1 MGERQFELRIKG
13 DDVSPETVDVGDLL
27 AVLAG
32 LRGAL
37 AETAG
42 PNCDTG
48 LFLIGIEEGS
58 DALLFEADRPML
70 DAGIRITNALNSAD
84 FSNVPLAAHR
94 HLRLIWK
101 TVFDNGWD
109 SCEFTGNGSGI
120 GRASI
125 TCSNELFPEQMTVR
139 GRTTVYG
146 VCQRV
151 GGERKKSATLK
162 MLNGVSKS
170 VTLKTKELALQLGK
184 RLYQTIGLEGEGIWN
199 ATTLELQDFRA
210 DTLSPFRDRSESGE
224 QYTVNDSLK
233 VLSDA
238 AGTRWNNVDA
248 DKYVEE
254 LRRD

>member
-1 MGERQFELRIKG
+1 MG

-27 AVLAG
+27 NVLSG

-42 PNCDTG
+42 SDSDTG
-48 LFLIGIEEGS
+48 LYLIGIAEGS
-58 DALLFEADRPML
+58 DSLLFEADQPML
-70 DAGIRITNALNSAD
+70 DAATSITTALNQHD

-94 HLRLIWK
+94 HLRKMWK
-101 TVFDNGWD
+101 AVFDNGWD
-109 SCEFTGNGSGI
+109 FCELNGNGSGI
-120 GRASI
+120 GSAAITRSI
-125 TCSNELFPEQMTVR
+125 ELFPEQKTVF
-139 GRTTVYG
+139 GRTTVFG

-151 GGERKKSATLK
+151 GGEQKKSATIK
-162 MLNGVSKS
+162 MINGVSKT

-199 ATTLELQDFRA
+199 AATLELQEFRA

-224 QYTVNDSLK
+224 HYTVSNSLK
-233 VLSDA
+233 VLSEA
-238 AGTRWNNVDA
+238 AGTRWDNVNA
-248 DKYVEE
+248 DEYVEG